1 MSLYNM
7 LNGVNPATFY
17 FLPML
22 GKHPNDI
29 PRFRDCF
36 INSKNQIMVFTRVGG
51 GNRNC
56 GFGEEVLCQHPDFV
70 ETYDDEND
78 NTYGYY
84 IFNVPEKWKSDFER
98 IRNKKR
104 SSDEYIEQNCSIY
117 PKIADRLRQQ
127 FETLDRI

>member
-1 MSLYNM
+1 
-7 LNGVNPATFY
+7 
-17 FLPML
+17 
-22 GKHPNDI
+22 
-29 PRFRDCF
+29 
-36 INSKNQIMVFTRVGG
+36 MVYTRVGG

-56 GFGEEVLCQHPDFV
+56 GFGEEVLCRHPEFV
-70 ETYDDEND
+70 ETYDDKND

-104 SSDEYIEQNCSIY
+104 PSDEYIEQCCSIY